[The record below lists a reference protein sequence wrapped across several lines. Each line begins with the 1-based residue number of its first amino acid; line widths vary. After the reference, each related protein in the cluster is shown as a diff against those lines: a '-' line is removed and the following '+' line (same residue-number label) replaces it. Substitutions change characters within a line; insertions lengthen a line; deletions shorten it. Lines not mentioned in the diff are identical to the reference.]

1 MKSCLPKPDDKLVTI
16 ITPLYN
22 GELFIIDT
30 IKSVL
35 QQTYKNWEMIIV
47 DDSSTDNSV
56 QAVENIIGNETKISM
71 IRLTK
76 NVGSAQARNTAL
88 EVANGRFIAFLDSD
102 DIWYPDKLEKQ
113 VEFMLKRKAPISFT
127 SYELIDENGVSENHI
142 IHSVEKLTQTDYL
155 KNTIIGFSTSMI
167 DTQIVGN
174 SFRMMD
180 ILTRQDT
187 SLWITL
193 LGKGLLAHGLDKV
206 LVKYRI
212 HSNSISANKIK
223 AAKQVWNLYF
233 HIHKFGL
240 FRSIYY
246 FSSYAFNAIK
256 KRIYS

>member
-1 MKSCLPKPDDKLVTI
+1 MKKCLPKSDDKLVTI

-22 GELFIIDT
+22 GELFILDT

-35 QQTYKNWEMIIV
+35 RQTYKNWKMIIV
-47 DDSSTDNSV
+47 DDSSTDQSV
-56 QAVENIIGNETKISM
+56 QVVEKIISNETKISL

-76 NVGSAQARNTAL
+76 NVGSAQSRNTAL
-88 EVANGRFIAFLDSD
+88 EAASGRFIAFLDSD
-102 DIWYPDKLEKQ
+102 DIWHPDKLEKQ
-113 VEFMLKRKAPISFT
+113 VAFMLKRKAPISFT
-127 SYELIDENGVSENHI
+127 SYELMDGNGASKNHL
-142 IHSVEKLTQTDYL
+142 IHSVEKIDKIDYL

-167 DTQIVGN
+167 DTAIVGN
-174 SFRMMD
+174 SFRMID
-180 ILTRQDT
+180 IRTRQDT

-193 LGKGLLAHGLDKV
+193 LGKGFLAYGLDEV

-223 AAKQVWNLYF
+223 AAMQVWNLYF

-246 FSSYAFNAIK
+246 FSYYALNAIK
-256 KRIYS
+256 KRVCS

>member
-1 MKSCLPKPDDKLVTI
+1 MNDLISI
-16 ITPLYN
+16 ITPSYN
-22 GELFIIDT
+22 SKYFVGDT
-30 IKSVL
+30 IRSVL
-35 QQTYKNWEMIIV
+35 SQGYKNWEMIIV
-47 DDSSTDNSV
+47 DDCSTDGSV
-56 QAVENIIGNETKISM
+56 EVIKKIIKNESRIKL
-71 IRLTK
+71 IRLKK
-76 NVGSAQARNTAL
+76 NTGSAMSRNAAL

-102 DIWYPDKLEKQ
+102 DIWYPNKLEKQ

-127 SYELIDENGVSENHI
+127 SYELIGENGASKNHI
-142 IHSVEKLTQTDYL
+142 IHSVEKLTQIDYL

-180 ILTRQDT
+180 IRTRQDT

-193 LGKGLLAHGLDKV
+193 LGKGFSAHGLNKA